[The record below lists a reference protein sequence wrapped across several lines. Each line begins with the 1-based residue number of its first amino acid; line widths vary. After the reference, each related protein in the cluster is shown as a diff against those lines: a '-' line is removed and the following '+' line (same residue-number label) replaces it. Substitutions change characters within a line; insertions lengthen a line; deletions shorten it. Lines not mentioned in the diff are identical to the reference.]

1 MTRLNLKKY
10 VYLQDSKNLHNTHN
24 PKTWLSQ
31 NLKIFVKSKKGFP
44 WKCNQ
49 FQMIFIEIQINNLH
63 NDSNNDNI
71 NETNSKYGQVTYK
84 F

>member
-1 MTRLNLKKY
+1 MSARLKEST
-10 VYLQDSKNLHNTHN
+10 QHTHS

-31 NLKIFVKSKKGFP
+31 NLKIFVLSEEGFP

-49 FQMIFIEIQINNLH
+49 FQMIFIEIQIDNLH
-63 NDSNNDNI
+63 NNSNNDNI

>member
-1 MTRLNLKKY
+1 MSARLKEST
-10 VYLQDSKNLHNTHN
+10 QHTHN

-31 NLKIFVKSKKGFP
+31 NLKIFVLSKEGFP

-63 NDSNNDNI
+63 NNSNNDNI